1 MKKMFVTFVAIA
13 ALAAV
18 GSVNAAGNKEAGK
31 TKSASC
37 AACHGADGN
46 SIAAIN
52 PKLAGQSAAY
62 LVKQLKEFKS
72 GTRKNPTMNGMTAGL
87 SDQDMKDLGAY
98 FASNK
103 PKYDDVVDN
112 QLVKKGEL
120 IFRSGNDSKG
130 LPACIGCHGP
140 AGKGIPSAKFPA
152 LAGQHSGYTVTQLKA
167 FSLGSRANDAGQM
180 MQTIAG
186 KMNSADMKAVAAY
199 IQWLK

>member
-1 MKKMFVTFVAIA
+1 MFVTFVAMA

-46 SIAAIN
+46 SASAVN

-62 LVKQLKEFKS
+62 LVKQMKEFKS
-72 GTRKNPTMNGMTAGL
+72 KKRDNATMFGMVAAL
-87 SDQDMKDLGAY
+87 SDQDMEDIAAY

-103 PKYDDVVDN
+103 AKAGAADEKLVTRG
-112 QLVKKGEL
+112 QLIYRAGD
-120 IFRSGNDSKG
+120 DSKG

-140 AGKGIPSAKFPA
+140 AGKGIPSARFPA
-152 LAGQHSGYTVTQLKA
+152 LAGQHGDYTVSQLKA
-167 FSLGSRANDAGQM
+167 FSLGARANDAGKM
-180 MQTIAG
+180 MQTVAG
-186 KMNSADMKAVAAY
+186 KMNAADMKAVASY
-199 IQWLK
+199 IEGLK